1 MSLLQTL
8 TESVWVASA
17 VAFIGSLLLMPLV
30 IRLAHRQG
38 WVAQP
43 KADRWHERPTA
54 LMGGIG
60 IFFAATLA
68 FVFVSGSINVLPVW
82 LGAAIMF
89 ATGFVDDL
97 KNIKPASKLISQII
111 ATGLLLIGGF
121 AFGPQFPVWFS
132 VPLTF
137 FWVVGITNA
146 LNLLDNMDGLA
157 AGIAAI
163 ASIFLAWISWV
174 AGNPVATATAL
185 AVAGSAAGFL
195 FYNFKP
201 AKIFMGDS
209 GSLFLGYMIASLSI
223 MIQRDIPASQGFA
236 VYLVSAA
243 VLAVPI
249 FDTTLVTMMRPA
261 AGRSVSQGGRD
272 HTSHRLVFLGL
283 SERRAVVFLYGISI
297 VSGIVGLVFYISD
310 IHLFYSLLIFMVVAL
325 VSLGVFL
332 ADANVYDDAPRQD
345 VKESRVLSRGME
357 LINQTLGTGWKAIF
371 AVFADLA
378 LVVAAYILA
387 FFLRFE
393 QGMSPDHEMFI
404 SRALPILI
412 AVKLPMFY
420 LAGLYRSVWRYAGA
434 PELVRIVCAT
444 VFATLA
450 AFIVLGLTF
459 GFSRISLGV
468 TVIDWM
474 IVTISVAGLRFG
486 FRALPQF
493 MMAQRNTGRRVLLYG
508 AGSAGML
515 ALMEIRNNQGLGLN
529 AVGFVDDNVVKVG
542 RIFQGLPVLSTGID
556 LEKTCEHAG
565 IDEVII
571 ATFHMSEDRVE
582 EVYARCKGMGIR
594 CRSLNVSF
602 VSEKGSQ
609 TIPLFVERRVAHA
622 S

>member
-1 MSLLQTL
+1 M
-8 TESVWVASA
+8 
-17 VAFIGSLLLMPLV
+17 VAFASTVLLMPLV
-30 IRLAHRQG
+30 IRLARRMG

-60 IFFAATLA
+60 IFFAATFA
-68 FVFVSGSINVLPVW
+68 FAFVSGSVNVLPVW

-89 ATGFVDDL
+89 ITGFVDDL
-97 KNIKPASKLISQII
+97 KNIKPASKLIAQVI

-137 FWVVGITNA
+137 FWVIGITNA

-163 ASIFLAWISWV
+163 ASAFLAWISFV

-185 AVAGSAAGFL
+185 AVTGAASGFL
-195 FYNFKP
+195 LFNFKP

-223 MIQRDIPASQGFA
+223 MIQKDIPASQGFA

-272 HTSHRLVFLGL
+272 HTSHRLVFMGF
-283 SERRAVVFLYGISI
+283 SERRAVVFLYVISMIAGGI
-297 VSGIVGLVFYISD
+297 GLVFYVSD

-332 ADANVYDDAPRQD
+332 ADANVYADSAKQD
-345 VKESRVLSRGME
+345 VKESRLLSRGME
-357 LINQTLGTGWKAIF
+357 LINRTLGTGWKAIF

-387 FFLRFE
+387 FYLRFE
-393 QGMSPDHEMFI
+393 HGMSEQHEMFI
-404 SRALPILI
+404 QRALPIVV

-420 LAGLYRSVWRYAGA
+420 LSGLYRSVWRYAGA
-434 PELVRIVCAT
+434 PELVRIFSAT
-444 VFATLA
+444 IFATLSV
-450 AFIVLGLTF
+450 FVVLGLTF
-459 GFSRISLGV
+459 GFGRIALGV

-474 IVTISVAGLRFG
+474 IVTIAVCALRFG

-493 MMAQRNTGRRVLLYG
+493 MLTQRTDGRKVILYG

-515 ALMEIRNNQGLGLN
+515 ALMEIRNNQGLEMN
-529 AVGFVDDNVVKVG
+529 PVGFVDDNVVKVG
-542 RIFQGLPVLSTGID
+542 RIFQGLPVLSTGHD
-556 LEKTCEHAG
+556 LEEMCDKLHAE
-565 IDEVII
+565 EVII
-571 ATFHMSEDRVE
+571 STFHMSESRVE
-582 EVYARCKGMGIR
+582 DIYRRCREHGLK
-594 CRSLNVSF
+594 CRSLNISF
-602 VSEKGSQ
+602 VAEKGSQ
-609 TIPLFVERRVAHA
+609 AIPLFVERRVAQA